1 MEKAYKFDV
10 FALLVIRIM
19 AEIIPA
25 YVKIAKKTTEIWA
38 AASYNGEAQPK
49 KRMKRRN
56 LERSRLRLK
65 EQYES
70 GSRSLKDYWVAMAR
84 QVGHFH

>member
-1 MEKAYKFDV
+1 MKKAYKFDV

-56 LERSRLRLK
+56 LEQRRVRLRLK
-65 EQYES
+65 EQSFFERLLGGDDTPS
-70 GSRSLKDYWVAMAR
+70 WTLSLRV
-84 QVGHFH
+84 